1 MLNSLK
7 KNGVII
13 DESKILI
20 KSLNL
25 RLLVEGQDYQRLSQE
40 ASDGEWQRRG
50 KPTAM
55 LAKPSEI
62 ENSLDFLL
70 DYNPD
75 ERFSPLPAALSPLN
89 SPSTF

>member
-20 KSLNL
+20 KSLNF

-40 ASDGEWQRRG
+40 ASDGKWQRRG

-55 LAKPSEI
+55 LSKPFEI
-62 ENSLDFLL
+62 ENSLNFLL

-75 ERFSPLPAALSPLN
+75 ERSFASGSV
-89 SPSTF
+89 TT